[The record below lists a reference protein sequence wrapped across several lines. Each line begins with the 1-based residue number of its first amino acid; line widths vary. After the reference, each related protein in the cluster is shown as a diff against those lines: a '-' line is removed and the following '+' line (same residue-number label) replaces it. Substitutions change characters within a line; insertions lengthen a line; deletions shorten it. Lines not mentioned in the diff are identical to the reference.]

1 MNNNIIDIGKDNL
14 SSSTFGIDLL
24 MNNDK
29 KRSSSKHSA
38 DIDFEDLN
46 DLEKELNDLTFNDL
60 DDGINIKQTFDS
72 DLFSENINE
81 KKISFDDKTGYN
93 DNEPN
98 VHSSIGQSTAQTAE
112 DLPTWDGFQK
122 FNNIP
127 INLEKPISSQ
137 PQMTKEELLR
147 EKFKILRKLET
158 LDGKGIQLSKK
169 YNMDSPLAE
178 MQGEYETIVD
188 EKNKTNSIKF
198 QGNMMMAIINGLEFL
213 NGKYDPFDIKLDG
226 FSDQITENINDY
238 DDIFGE
244 LYEKYKSRAS
254 MSPELKLLFQ
264 LGGAGIMVHMTN
276 TMFKTTAPNV
286 DDIFKQNPDLMKSF
300 QQAAMNSM
308 SNSNPGFSG
317 FMSGLM
323 NNQNSSDMNGPPSPL
338 KTQSNKPIP
347 DNYSTRGGNNSFG
360 QFNQSNQSFSN
371 SNFKDDGIHFQ
382 EKPFKPQTPNFNFQP
397 EPINQKPPS
406 LEQSRRI
413 RAEMKG
419 PSDISDVL
427 SKLKTKTININ
438 ETNNNLREYTDN
450 HSTVSENDLRE
461 INGNIKLPLKKN
473 RKQKSDKNISS
484 ISLDI

>member
-1 MNNNIIDIGKDNL
+1 
-14 SSSTFGIDLL
+14 
-24 MNNDK
+24 
-29 KRSSSKHSA
+29 
-38 DIDFEDLN
+38 
-46 DLEKELNDLTFNDL
+46 
-60 DDGINIKQTFDS
+60 
-72 DLFSENINE
+72 
-81 KKISFDDKTGYN
+81 
-93 DNEPN
+93 
-98 VHSSIGQSTAQTAE
+98 
-112 DLPTWDGFQK
+112 
-122 FNNIP
+122 
-127 INLEKPISSQ
+127 
-137 PQMTKEELLR
+137 
-147 EKFKILRKLET
+147 
-158 LDGKGIQLSKK
+158 
-169 YNMDSPLAE
+169 
-178 MQGEYETIVD
+178 
-188 EKNKTNSIKF
+188 
-198 QGNMMMAIINGLEFL
+198 
-213 NGKYDPFDIKLDG
+213 
-226 FSDQITENINDY
+226 
-238 DDIFGE
+238 
-244 LYEKYKSRAS
+244 
-254 MSPELKLLFQ
+254 
-264 LGGAGIMVHMTN
+264 
-276 TMFKTTAPNV
+276 
-286 DDIFKQNPDLMKSF
+286 MKSF